1 MTWRAIIARAI
12 RDYLI
17 NLLLPIE
24 AQDIVDNGFNADD
37 LVVVNAFLDST
48 YTP

>member
-1 MTWRAIIARAI
+1 MTWRQILSRAI
-12 RDYLI
+12 RDYLL

-24 AQDIVDNGFNADD
+24 AADIRDNGFNADD

-48 YTP
+48 AP